1 MIWLTLLWVNLTYLY
16 NPNLQTERTMKNNQ
30 QQQIKLSKLDWIYI
44 MIMIGVTILYAYVD
58 GQSIIV

>member
-44 MIMIGVTILYAYVD
+44 MIMVGLTIVYAYVD

>member
-1 MIWLTLLWVNLTYLY
+1 
-16 NPNLQTERTMKNNQ
+16 MKNNQ